1 MNEQD
6 VKDLQEHIKFS
17 GFQEDFTKEIKAL
30 LKKDRP
36 QSSIKTEKTMENH
49 DHLAVTLNFGK
60 SEKTNK
66 HYLNNYHVKMTK
78 ENGEVMEQTFYRNFG
93 SSISLKE
100 AYNLMNG
107 RAVYKTNLMGQGE
120 KPYNAW
126 LQMDFTKADK
136 NGNYKY
142 HKFHDNYGFDLEA
155 KLTERG
161 YTQMNVTGDE
171 NYFVNAIKKGDIVLA
186 TRQENGQEIKE
197 YVEANPRFKDLKV
210 YDLNFKRQSL
220 QKKESENIETGQKVD
235 SKAQGAKQNETA
247 STSTRRSSAKV
258 NKEGAKTQGTA
269 ARRGPR
275 KTA

>member
-6 VKDLQEHIKFS
+6 VKDLQEQIKFS
-17 GFQEDFTKEIKAL
+17 GFQEDFTKEVKAL

-36 QSSIKTEKTMENH
+36 QSSIKTEKTMEND

-93 SSISLKE
+93 SSISMKE

-107 RAVYKTNLMGQGE
+107 RAVYKTNLIGQDGE
-120 KPYNAW
+120 LYNAW
-126 LQMDFTKADK
+126 LQLDRTKADK

-142 HKFHDNYGFDLEA
+142 HKFHDNYGFDVEA

-171 NYFVNAIKKGDIVLA
+171 NYFVNAIKKGDMVLA

-220 QKKESENIETGQKVD
+220 QKKESENIETGQKMD
-235 SKAQGAKQNETA
+235 GKAQGAKQNGRTTA
-247 STSTRRSSAKV
+247 SSRGAA
-258 NKEGAKTQGTA
+258 NKESAKTQGTGA
-269 ARRGPR
+269 KRGPKR
-275 KTA
+275 TA

>member
-6 VKDLQEHIKFS
+6 VKDLQEQIKFS

-36 QSSIKTEKTMENH
+36 QSAITTEKVMDNN
-49 DHLAVTLNFGK
+49 DNLAVTLNFGK

-107 RAVYKTNLMGQGE
+107 RAVYKTNLIGQDGE
-120 KPYNAW
+120 RYNAW
-126 LQMDFTKADK
+126 LQLDRTKADK

-142 HKFHDNYGFDLEA
+142 HKFHDNYGFDVEA

-210 YDLNFKRQSL
+210 YDLNFNRQSL
-220 QKKESENIETGQKVD
+220 LKKESENIETGQKMD
-235 SKAQGAKQNETA
+235 GKAQGAKQNGRTTA
-247 STSTRRSSAKV
+247 SSRGAANKASAKSQGT
-258 NKEGAKTQGTA
+258 GAK
-269 ARRGPR
+269 RGPKR
-275 KTA
+275 TA